1 MTDIVNANILFI
13 GASYANFLES
23 LTNKLYFKYVIKSI
37 YLGMYALGFYYLGAS
52 TGVSFFFLYLLN
64 IFIQSIKIY
73 KYMIMKI
80 LFTVLIILSFIF
92 FKEFKIIDI
101 LMYLLFLSFIWVR
114 PYIKKDKNISRFKL
128 IKKLIISIYSYIVCA
143 YVPAVLNIMSVA
155 FYFIS
160 GSLIKLT
167 NFTNSRT

>member
-1 MTDIVNANILFI
+1 
-13 GASYANFLES
+13 
-23 LTNKLYFKYVIKSI
+23 
-37 YLGMYALGFYYLGAS
+37 
-52 TGVSFFFLYLLN
+52 
-64 IFIQSIKIY
+64 
-73 KYMIMKI
+73 MIMKI